1 MEHQKINIF
10 EIPLIKLI
18 LKDLDTSHWISL
30 LYQLKKENPGGV
42 SKSNGGGYQSEDD
55 LHLNQLFFPL
65 IEIINSSINKIFK
78 DPNLKIMGMWGN
90 ISSFSNFNWPHSHS
104 SDKLT
109 QMISGVLY
117 LQVPKNSGDI
127 VFCSPY
133 DVNIQVFKHTPIEKE
148 IILFPANTQH
158 LVYPNESNEDRLSIA
173 FNISL

>member
-1 MEHQKINIF
+1 MGSIFKFLKSLTSLAKNKNITIDEAYKF
-10 EIPLIKLI
+10 AKQEFGEVNDLLKL
-18 LKDLDTSHWISL
+18 
-30 LYQLKKENPGGV
+30 Q
-42 SKSNGGGYQSEDD
+42 
-55 LHLNQLFFPL
+55 
-65 IEIINSSINKIFK
+65 INKIFK